1 LGKFDNFF
9 RVLAAPQ
16 RVLSIILITR
26 SAKFE
31 NKEVIALQS
40 YGIVMLAPPV
50 PLFGVFTALIYGTI
64 SKIGREL

>member
-1 LGKFDNFF
+1 M
-9 RVLAAPQ
+9 
-16 RVLSIILITR
+16 TR

-31 NKEVIALQS
+31 NEEVIALQRNRE
-40 YGIVMLAPPV
+40 VDA